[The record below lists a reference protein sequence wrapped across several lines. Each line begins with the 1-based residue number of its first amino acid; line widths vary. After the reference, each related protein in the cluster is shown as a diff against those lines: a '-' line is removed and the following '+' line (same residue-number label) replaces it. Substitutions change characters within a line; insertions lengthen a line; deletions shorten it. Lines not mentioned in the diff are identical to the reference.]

1 MKAPMLL
8 ALAALSISTAQAA
21 EPTGTLTLACQG
33 TSTFAGKDIL
43 TTQTQVSLGIIVNFA
58 DRTVAFGGNA
68 DAGNFPVIKI
78 IDISEAVVS
87 FLGGSVPGLHISG
100 SIDRVTGDVEA
111 TSEATGTENRTI
123 IMRTLYSLKCKP
135 TQRML

>member
-43 TTQTQVSLGIIVNFA
+43 TTQTQVSLE
-58 DRTVAFGGNA
+58 
-68 DAGNFPVIKI
+68 

-135 TQRML
+135 TQRMF